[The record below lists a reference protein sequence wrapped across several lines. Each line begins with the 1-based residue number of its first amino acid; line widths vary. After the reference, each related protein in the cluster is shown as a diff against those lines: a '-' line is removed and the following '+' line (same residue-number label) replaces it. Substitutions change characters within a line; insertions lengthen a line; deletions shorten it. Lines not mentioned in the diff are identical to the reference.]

1 MSPDLSSDSS
11 THVLL
16 HPTCFQPKSTVSKN
30 LAIDV
35 CWFLWVPLSQKRI
48 PRLWRLKQV
57 QFLSSFKSVEVKS
70 YLFIAKRSSRPQSP
84 KCPDIN
90 VDWHT
95 VAWQRATFAILA
107 LFRFVCFCWLCYI
120 SVSAFLKLWPSMW
133 STFSFSWCHKSC
145 PSHTSGW

>member
-16 HPTCFQPKSTVSKN
+16 HPTCFQPKSTVSKKSGDWC
-30 LAIDV
+30 LLI
-35 CWFLWVPLSQKRI
+35 FISPSQPKTH
-48 PRLWRLKQV
+48 PKAWRWKQV

-90 VDWHT
+90 LDWYT
-95 VAWQRATFAILA
+95 VAWQRATFVILA
-107 LFRFVCFCWLCYI
+107 LFRFICFCYLCYI
-120 SVSAFLKLWPSMW
+120 SDSPFLKLWPSMW
-133 STFSFSWCHKSC
+133 STFSYSWCHKSC